1 MGRTL
6 NTIVK
11 VLLLLGMASGV
22 FFAVVVFKFYLPNA
36 DETFRLDG
44 KPAFFTMA
52 AGILAMLCILG
63 AEYIAVTL
71 YRMMRSVGKDPFV
84 PRNVRA
90 LRNMGLTA
98 LLVMAFGLLTLLLHP
113 VPLAVL
119 AALPVGMCG
128 LFSLVLSNVFE
139 KAVAFKQENDLTV

>member
-1 MGRTL
+1 MGKTL

-11 VLLLLGMASGV
+11 VLLLLGMASGAFFTVLV
-22 FFAVVVFKFYLPNA
+22 FRYFLPIA
-36 DETFRLDG
+36 GETFRLDG
-44 KPAFFTMA
+44 KPAFFTAA

-63 AEYIAVTL
+63 AEYIAVML
-71 YRMMRSVGKDPFV
+71 YRMMRSVEKDPFV
-84 PRNVRA
+84 EKNVRA
-90 LRNMGLTA
+90 LRNMGIAA
-98 LLVMAFGLLTLLLHP
+98 LLVMALGLLTLLLHP

>member
-1 MGRTL
+1 MGKAL
-6 NTIVK
+6 NTVVK
-11 VLLLLGMASGV
+11 TLLLLGMVSGIA
-22 FFAVVVFKFYLPNA
+22 FAVIVFQIYLPNA

-44 KPAFFTMA
+44 KPAFFTAA

-71 YRMMRSVGKDPFV
+71 YRMMRSVEKDPFV
-84 PRNVRA
+84 PKNVRA
-90 LRNMGLTA
+90 LRNMGIAA
-98 LLVMAFGLLTLLLHP
+98 LLVMACGLFTLLLHP
-113 VPLAVL
+113 VPLAVI

-128 LFSLVLSNVFE
+128 LFSLVLANVFE

>member
-1 MGRTL
+1 MGKAL

-11 VLLLLGMASGV
+11 TLLLLGMASGV
-22 FFAVVVFKFYLPNA
+22 FFMVLVFRYFLPIA
-36 DETFRLDG
+36 GETFRLDG
-44 KPAFFTMA
+44 KPAFFTPA
-52 AGILAMLCILG
+52 AGVLAMLCILG

-71 YRMMRSVGKDPFV
+71 YRMMRSVEKDPFV
-84 PRNVRA
+84 EKNVRA
-90 LRNMGLTA
+90 LRNMGIAA